1 MHIKETNTLLM
12 EQILKKYEINDQYK
26 NNLMFDKGE
35 EVEDEKEYEK
45 YINNKFLNNKR
56 SFSPESLNNDIIDSN
71 FTLSNNN
78 ISQLSDLDENDE
90 SVDHSYTES
99 SKLNNLNK
107 SELIHNL
114 NKSKSSEIKT
124 NEESKIKFEEKN
136 NNIIINS
143 EKEILEINRKNR
155 GDNDQIKILRW
166 IFKSFI
172 KKINGKIKN
181 ENLKLNELYFKENN
195 KSNHS
200 ILCKSKW
207 KDVILDNSNDNE
219 KNIKNIYE
227 NNEKE
232 AIELLEMNFCSYLDI
247 FKKDNLS
254 LFLEEE
260 KENQIKKYK
269 QKKYKEVIEKKEISM
284 KNIQN
289 LEIIKNFVTFY
300 DNNKKGKNNLDNEEN
315 SIIREF
321 EERNYKINKE
331 EGFISFIKQIHK
343 EISFD
348 LTAKEKDD
356 INNYIKMLENL
367 FENFDKWFEN
377 KKGRKNRK
385 KSKKIFS
392 VNNNYKN

>member
-12 EQILKKYEINDQYK
+12 EQILKKYEIDDQYK

-45 YINNKFLNNKR
+45 NINNKFLNNKR

-78 ISQLSDLDENDE
+78 ISQLSDSDENDE
-90 SVDHSYTES
+90 SVDHSYTKS

-114 NKSKSSEIKT
+114 NKSKSCEIKT

-143 EKEILEINRKNR
+143 EKEMLEINRKNR

-195 KSNHS
+195 K
-200 ILCKSKW
+200 
-207 KDVILDNSNDNE
+207 
-219 KNIKNIYE
+219 
-227 NNEKE
+227 
-232 AIELLEMNFCSYLDI
+232 
-247 FKKDNLS
+247 
-254 LFLEEE
+254 
-260 KENQIKKYK
+260 
-269 QKKYKEVIEKKEISM
+269 
-284 KNIQN
+284 
-289 LEIIKNFVTFY
+289 
-300 DNNKKGKNNLDNEEN
+300 
-315 SIIREF
+315 
-321 EERNYKINKE
+321 
-331 EGFISFIKQIHK
+331 
-343 EISFD
+343 
-348 LTAKEKDD
+348 
-356 INNYIKMLENL
+356 
-367 FENFDKWFEN
+367 
-377 KKGRKNRK
+377 
-385 KSKKIFS
+385 
-392 VNNNYKN
+392 

>member
-1 MHIKETNTLLM
+1 M

-45 YINNKFLNNKR
+45 NINNKFLNNKR

-90 SVDHSYTES
+90 SVDHSYIES

-114 NKSKSSEIKT
+114 NKSKSCEIKT

-143 EKEILEINRKNR
+143 EKEMLEINRKNR

-181 ENLKLNELYFKENN
+181 ENLKLNELYFKE
-195 KSNHS
+195 
-200 ILCKSKW
+200 
-207 KDVILDNSNDNE
+207 
-219 KNIKNIYE
+219 
-227 NNEKE
+227 
-232 AIELLEMNFCSYLDI
+232 
-247 FKKDNLS
+247 
-254 LFLEEE
+254 
-260 KENQIKKYK
+260 
-269 QKKYKEVIEKKEISM
+269 
-284 KNIQN
+284 
-289 LEIIKNFVTFY
+289 
-300 DNNKKGKNNLDNEEN
+300 
-315 SIIREF
+315 
-321 EERNYKINKE
+321 
-331 EGFISFIKQIHK
+331 
-343 EISFD
+343 
-348 LTAKEKDD
+348 
-356 INNYIKMLENL
+356 
-367 FENFDKWFEN
+367 
-377 KKGRKNRK
+377 
-385 KSKKIFS
+385 KKIKSF
-392 VNNNYKN
+392 NFMQK

>member
-1 MHIKETNTLLM
+1 M

-90 SVDHSYTES
+90 SVDHSYIES

-114 NKSKSSEIKT
+114 NKSKSCEIKT
-124 NEESKIKFEEKN
+124 NEESTIKFEEKN

-143 EKEILEINRKNR
+143 EKEMLEINRKNR

-181 ENLKLNELYFKENN
+181 ENLKLNELYFKDNN
-195 KSNHS
+195 KSNH
-200 ILCKSKW
+200 
-207 KDVILDNSNDNE
+207 
-219 KNIKNIYE
+219 
-227 NNEKE
+227 
-232 AIELLEMNFCSYLDI
+232 
-247 FKKDNLS
+247 
-254 LFLEEE
+254 
-260 KENQIKKYK
+260 
-269 QKKYKEVIEKKEISM
+269 
-284 KNIQN
+284 
-289 LEIIKNFVTFY
+289 
-300 DNNKKGKNNLDNEEN
+300 
-315 SIIREF
+315 
-321 EERNYKINKE
+321 
-331 EGFISFIKQIHK
+331 
-343 EISFD
+343 
-348 LTAKEKDD
+348 
-356 INNYIKMLENL
+356 
-367 FENFDKWFEN
+367 
-377 KKGRKNRK
+377 
-385 KSKKIFS
+385 
-392 VNNNYKN
+392 